1 MTRANELLRRIST
14 DHQLLLIA
22 ALSTTDSATSAWAT
36 WRKSVNFDDIDWPSA
51 RLLPMLALRPAVVE
65 SDDPF
70 QGRIRG
76 LYRKSWVGNEQ
87 LMASTVSARAALVAA
102 GVPIVHVE
110 ALTFAN
116 LITDHGTRPLYDI
129 DFCVPRQSLHT
140 AIDLL
145 ESLGWKPQKQKFR
158 ARWRHHPRHF
168 TQGSARIRVIE
179 SVPWPKASSSAWD
192 HASLET
198 SGEFLLGPHDAVVH
212 AAVRATQSWQPS
224 PAQWVADIA
233 LLTSALGYRRVGD
246 ARNDARISER
256 ATAHQSSEI
265 VDAALDA
272 ADQLIGELH

>member
-1 MTRANELLRRIST
+1 MAQAAELLRHISRN
-14 DHQLLLIA
+14 HQRLLIA
-22 ALSTTDSATSAWAT
+22 ALSNTDSAKSAWAT
-36 WRKSVNFDDIDWPSA
+36 WRESVNFDDIDWPSA

-87 LMASTVSARAALVAA
+87 LMASTVPARTALVSA
-102 GVPIVHVE
+102 GVQIMHVE

-116 LITDHGTRPLYDI
+116 LITDHGSRPLYDI

-140 AIDLL
+140 AIDVL

-192 HASLET
+192 YASLET

-212 AAVRATQSWQPS
+212 AAVRATQPWQLP
-224 PAQWVADIA
+224 PAQWLADIA
-233 LLTSALGYRRVGD
+233 LLTSVLGFRRVGD
-246 ARNDARISER
+246 ARNDPLISER
-256 ATAHQSSEI
+256 ASAHQASEI

-272 ADQLIGELH
+272 ADQLIGELR

>member
-1 MTRANELLRRIST
+1 MTRANELLRRISP

-22 ALSTTDSATSAWAT
+22 ALSTTDSAKTAWAT
-36 WRKSVNFDDIDWPSA
+36 WCESVNFDDVDWPSA
-51 RLLPMLALRPAVVE
+51 RLLPMLALRTAVVE
-65 SDDPF
+65 TDDPL

-76 LYRKSWVGNEQ
+76 LYRKSWVSNER
-87 LMASTVSARAALVAA
+87 LMASTVPARTALVSA
-102 GVPIVHVE
+102 GVPIMHVE

-116 LITDHGTRPLYDI
+116 LISDHGTRPLYDI

-140 AIDLL
+140 TIDVLDG
-145 ESLGWKPQKQKFR
+145 LGWRLQKQNLR

-168 TQGSARIRVIE
+168 ARGSARIRVIE
-179 SVPWPKASSSAWD
+179 SAPWHKASSSAWD
-192 HASLET
+192 FATLET
-198 SGEFLLGPHDAVVH
+198 SGEYLLGPHDAVVH

-256 ATAHQSSEI
+256 AASHQSADV
-265 VDAALDA
+265 VDAALEA
-272 ADQLIGELH
+272 ADQIIGELH